1 MPRPRGTIKIQ
12 SRHSGIGSLFGFGCC
27 HLREG
32 FPMETIL
39 DRVEIGI
46 EKYNWIMKRVHETNV
61 SSDVEFQRT
70 FNGFYR
76 MRQRPASFYASYYT
90 YLEKNKNNQALSFE
104 DIVTYLYQE
113 TGSIHASFSSKLL
126 ATVNSNMPIWDK
138 FVLQN
143 LGLRTPYSYE
153 KDRLQ
158 KTIQLYQK
166 ICDWYKTDEA
176 IKKLAVFNQQF
187 PGTNITDVKKIDFIL
202 WATR

>member
-1 MPRPRGTIKIQ
+1 M
-12 SRHSGIGSLFGFGCC
+12 
-27 HLREG
+27 
-32 FPMETIL
+32 
-39 DRVEIGI
+39 
-46 EKYNWIMKRVHETNV
+46 
-61 SSDVEFQRT
+61 
-70 FNGFYR
+70 
-76 MRQRPASFYASYYT
+76 
-90 YLEKNKNNQALSFE
+90 
-104 DIVTYLYQE
+104 TYLYQE

-126 ATVNSNMPIWDK
+126 ATVNPNMPIWDK

-153 KDRLQ
+153 KGRLQ

>member
-1 MPRPRGTIKIQ
+1 MVELVD
-12 SRHSGIGSLFGFGCC
+12 SVDFGAVTLGKV
-27 HLREG
+27 

-46 EKYNWIMKRVHETNV
+46 EKYNWIMKRVHETDV
-61 SSDVEFQRT
+61 SSDVAFQRA

-76 MRQRPASFYASYYT
+76 MRQRPASFYVSYYT
-90 YLEKNKNNQALSFE
+90 YLEKNKNNQEISFE

-126 ATVNSNMPIWDK
+126 ATVNPNMPIWDK

-143 LGLRTPYSYE
+143 LGLRTPYHYE
-153 KDRLQ
+153 KNRLQ

>member
-1 MPRPRGTIKIQ
+1 
-12 SRHSGIGSLFGFGCC
+12 
-27 HLREG
+27 
-32 FPMETIL
+32 METIL

-46 EKYNWIMKRVHETNV
+46 EKYNWIMKRVHETDV

-76 MRQRPASFYASYYT
+76 MRQRPTSSYASYYT
-90 YLEKNKNNQALSFE
+90 YLEKNKNNQDLSFE
-104 DIVTYLYQE
+104 DTVTYLYQE

-126 ATVNSNMPIWDK
+126 ATVNPNMPIWDK

-158 KTIQLYQK
+158 KTIQLDQK

-176 IKKLAVFNQQF
+176 IKKLAGFNQQF
-187 PGTNITDVKKIDFIL
+187 PGVNITDVKKIDFIL
-202 WATR
+202 WSTR

>member
-1 MPRPRGTIKIQ
+1 MSPQGRF
-12 SRHSGIGSLFGFGCC
+12 S
-27 HLREG
+27 
-32 FPMETIL
+32 METIL

-46 EKYNWIMKRVHETNV
+46 EKYNWIMKRVHETDV
-61 SSDVEFQRT
+61 SSDADFQKA

-76 MRQRPASFYASYYT
+76 MRQRPASFYTSYYT
-90 YLEKNKNNQALSFE
+90 YLEKNKNNQDLSFE

-126 ATVNSNMPIWDK
+126 ATVNPDMPIWDK

-158 KTIQLYQK
+158 KTIQMYQK
-166 ICDWYKTDEA
+166 ICDWYKTGEA

-202 WATR
+202 WSTR

>member
-1 MPRPRGTIKIQ
+1 MVELVDSVDLGDVT
-12 SRHSGIGSLFGFGCC
+12 SGKV
-27 HLREG
+27 
-32 FPMETIL
+32 FPMEMIL
-39 DRVEIGI
+39 DRVEVGI
-46 EKYNWIMKRVHETNV
+46 EKYNWIMKRVHKTDV
-61 SSDVEFQRT
+61 SSDAEFQRA

-76 MRQRPASFYASYYT
+76 MRQRPASYYASYYT
-90 YLEKNKNNQALSFE
+90 YLEKNKNNQDLSFE
-104 DIVTYLYQE
+104 DVTTYLYQE
-113 TGSIHASFSSKLL
+113 TGSIHAPFSSKLL
-126 ATVNSNMPIWDK
+126 ATVNPDMPIWDK

-166 ICDWYKTDEA
+166 ICDWYQTDEA

>member
-1 MPRPRGTIKIQ
+1 MNEHAGMVELADTLDLGVATSVK
-12 SRHSGIGSLFGFGCC
+12 
-27 HLREG
+27 G

-46 EKYNWIMKRVHETNV
+46 EKYNWIMKRVHETDV
-61 SSDVEFQRT
+61 SSDVVFQRA

-90 YLEKNKNNQALSFE
+90 YLEENKNNQVLSFE
-104 DIVTYLYQE
+104 DTVTYLYQE

-126 ATVNSNMPIWDK
+126 ATVNPNMPIWDK

-158 KTIQLYQK
+158 KTIKLYQK

>member
-1 MPRPRGTIKIQ
+1 
-12 SRHSGIGSLFGFGCC
+12 
-27 HLREG
+27 
-32 FPMETIL
+32 METIL

-46 EKYNWIMKRVHETNV
+46 EKYNWIMKRVHETDV
-61 SSDVEFQRT
+61 SSDVEFQRV

-76 MRQRPASFYASYYT
+76 IRQRPASFYASYYT
-90 YLEKNKNNQALSFE
+90 YLEKNKNNQKISFG

-126 ATVNSNMPIWDK
+126 ATVNPNMPIWDK

-187 PGTNITDVKKIDFIL
+187 LGTNITDVKKIDFIL